1 MQELEMSAK
10 TVEEAIE
17 IALKQ
22 LDVGR
27 EEVDIVVVSEGKSG
41 ILGIGSEPAR
51 IRVTPLHRIP
61 EEAALAREI
70 LETIIKALDVS
81 VVVHLREMAERQRK
95 FSPTSLALDIQGE
108 DTGLLIGRRG
118 ETLSAL
124 QFLVNF
130 MVSHR
135 LKNRVSIMVDVEG
148 YRQRRQESLQALAL
162 RIAERVKTSRRTFI
176 LEPMSP
182 SDRRIIHLALAE
194 HPDVTTQSMGEGNHR
209 KVTILPKKQ

>member
-1 MQELEMSAK
+1 MQELEVSAK
-10 TVEEAIE
+10 TVAEAIE

-51 IRVTPLHRIP
+51 IRVTPLHSIP
-61 EEAALAREI
+61 DSTALAREI
-70 LETIIKALDVS
+70 VEKIIKALNLS
-81 VVVHLREMAERQRK
+81 AIVHLREIPEEKRK
-95 FSPTSLALDIQGE
+95 FYSSHLALDIQGE

-124 QFLVNF
+124 QYLLNL
-130 MVSHR
+130 MVSR
-135 LKNRVSIMVDVEG
+135 QLKDRVSISIDVEG
-148 YRQRRQESLQALAL
+148 YRQRRQESLQAVAL

-176 LEPMSP
+176 LEPMNP
-182 SDRRIIHLALAE
+182 GDRRIIHLALAD
-194 HPDVTTQSMGEGNHR
+194 HPDVTTQSTGEGIHR
-209 KVTILPKKQ
+209 KVTILPKKG

>member
-1 MQELEMSAK
+1 
-10 TVEEAIE
+10 
-17 IALKQ
+17 
-22 LDVGR
+22 
-27 EEVDIVVVSEGKSG
+27 
-41 ILGIGSEPAR
+41 
-51 IRVTPLHRIP
+51 
-61 EEAALAREI
+61 
-70 LETIIKALDVS
+70 
-81 VVVHLREMAERQRK
+81 MAERQRK
-95 FSPTSLALDIQGE
+95 FSPTPLALDIQGE

-176 LEPMSP
+176 LEPMDP